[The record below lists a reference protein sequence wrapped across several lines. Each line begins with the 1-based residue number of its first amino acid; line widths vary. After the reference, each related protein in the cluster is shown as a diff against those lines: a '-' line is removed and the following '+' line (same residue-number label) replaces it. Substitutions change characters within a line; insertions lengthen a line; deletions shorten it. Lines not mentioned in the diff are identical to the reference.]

1 MLGLGIGFYKL
12 AGNDYPLSGAPLSPT
27 TIASDDLLFW
37 FDSEQNVTE
46 DRGTVT
52 VWQAAHYSESG
63 DLFAIPTVA
72 GQTALIA
79 GTPTGVNGIGT
90 GGSNTFEL
98 KDAASSGSDV
108 QLTLDTSDGGWT
120 IMGIYTATDWN
131 GAQQALFGDPD
142 DSSNFFRHDAAD
154 SFTVKASNQARTFD
168 LDSALT
174 DDNFVS
180 VMLVCSEGGEMV
192 LYINNTAQADTES
205 FSDATKDL
213 VIEQFGRRATTD
225 TLTGKLKQLVVWEI
239 ALTSAQRTQVDTWS
253 QEYIS

>member
-1 MLGLGIGFYKL
+1 MLGLGVGFYGL
-12 AGNDYPLSGAPLSPT
+12 AGNEYPLGGPITPT
-27 TIASDDLLFW
+27 DIASDDLLFW
-37 FDSEQNVTE
+37 FDSLQNVTS

-52 VWQAAHYSESG
+52 VWQAAYFSGG

-108 QLTLDTSDGGWT
+108 ELTLDTSDGGWT

-154 SFTVKASNQARTFD
+154 SFTVKASNQARTLD

-174 DDNFVS
+174 DDDFVS
-180 VMLVCSEGGEMV
+180 VMLVCSATGDLV
-192 LYINNTAQADTES
+192 LFINNTAQADTES

-213 VIEQFGRRATTD
+213 VIEQFGRRATAD
-225 TLTGKLKQLVVWEI
+225 TLTGKLKQLIVWKK
-239 ALTSAQRTQVDTWS
+239 ALTSDERTQVDTWS
-253 QEYIS
+253 QDYIS

>member
-1 MLGLGIGFYKL
+1 MLGLGVGFYGL
-12 AGNDYPLSGAPLSPT
+12 AGNEYPLGGPITPT
-27 TIASDDLLFW
+27 DIASDDLLFW
-37 FDSEQNVTE
+37 FDSLQGVTE

-72 GQTALIA
+72 GQTSLIA

-154 SFTVKASNQARTFD
+154 SFTVKASNQARTLD

-174 DDNFVS
+174 DDDFVS

-213 VIEQFGRRATTD
+213 VIEQFGRRATAD
-225 TLTGKLKQLVVWEI
+225 TLTGKLKQLIVWKV
-239 ALTSAQRTQVDTWS
+239 ALTSDQRTQVDTWS
-253 QEYIS
+253 QDYIS

>member
-1 MLGLGIGFYKL
+1 VLGLGIGFYKL
-12 AGNDYPLSGAPLSPT
+12 AGNDYPLGGAPLSPT